1 MESTVV
7 NQMAKEQIADLCA
20 RTRAKFVMV
29 TRGSRAMSFRDGVM
43 HRFSAPT
50 TDRSVSSTRA
60 GDALLGGLVAYWF
73 KEHFWLA
80 AFVCCRRTVCT

>member
-1 MESTVV
+1 
-7 NQMAKEQIADLCA
+7 
-20 RTRAKFVMV
+20 
-29 TRGSRAMSFRDGVM
+29 MSFRDGVM
-43 HRFSAPT
+43 HKFSAPT

-60 GDALLGGLVAYWF
+60 GDALLAGLVAYWF